1 MNIRHT
7 LIAASALALAAGAAS
22 AQTIVIQPEQE
33 TVIREYIVE
42 HPAPVVELPSDV
54 AIEVGTTLPET
65 IEVVPVEV
73 PDVEPRYSYVRVED
87 RTLVVEPETRRV
99 IHILD

>member
-7 LIAASALALAAGAAS
+7 LLAASALALVAGAAS

-33 TVIREYIVE
+33 IVIREYIVQ
-42 HPAPVVELPSDV
+42 HPAPVVELPDGV
-54 AIEVGTTLPET
+54 AIEVGTTLPEV

-73 PDVEPRYSYVRVED
+73 PDFEPRYSYMVVGD

-99 IHILD
+99 VHILD